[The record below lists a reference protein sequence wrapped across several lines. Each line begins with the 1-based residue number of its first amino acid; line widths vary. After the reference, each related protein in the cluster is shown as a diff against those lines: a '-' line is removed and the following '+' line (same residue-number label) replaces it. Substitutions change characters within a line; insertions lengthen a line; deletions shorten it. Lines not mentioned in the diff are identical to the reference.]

1 MFSFSLCTCSVP
13 SACRKMYSITKK
25 ENEIKLTTII
35 NHILI
40 FHFFFFFFRLVLRS
54 DSNLLAAY
62 WLLPLSACH
71 LLLSLLYV
79 LICPLCLRVS
89 GDPAFMEPLH
99 SYSLVLDCFNLG
111 GRKVLN
117 SINYTFPFTVLLLIC
132 KI

>member
-1 MFSFSLCTCSVP
+1 MFSFFFCTCSVP

-40 FHFFFFFFRLVLRS
+40 FPPLFFFCLVLRS

-79 LICPLCLRVS
+79 LICPLCLRIS

-99 SYSLVLDCFNLG
+99 SYSLVLDCFNFG

-117 SINYTFPFTVLLLIC
+117 SINYTFPFIVLLLIC